1 MKSIEIYETIQ
12 ISGNGKE
19 IMSTTLDGTK
29 RPSLLIFEN
38 PNKWIKLATF
48 SNEEN
53 ARMFMN
59 YLGEMMNAER
69 VE

>member
-1 MKSIEIYETIQ
+1 MKTVGVHETIR
-12 ISGNGKE
+12 IWGYGKE

-29 RPSLLIFEN
+29 RPSLLVFQE
-38 PNKWIKLATF
+38 PNRWIKLATF

-53 ARMFMN
+53 ARTFMN